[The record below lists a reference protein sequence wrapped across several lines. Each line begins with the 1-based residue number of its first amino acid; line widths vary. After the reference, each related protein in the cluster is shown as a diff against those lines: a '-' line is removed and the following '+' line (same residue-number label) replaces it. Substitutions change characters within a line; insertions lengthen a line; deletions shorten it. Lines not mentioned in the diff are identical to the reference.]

1 MEGLLQMR
9 SIPYFDELSPEGQAQ
24 RRQEVY
30 SGLLSVPKYG
40 AMMLPAS
47 GVTEMMG
54 LMADPEG
61 EGYLP
66 STMDLL
72 REGRFGDVGYQ
83 LLGGLGDALYAGAT
97 VLPPLA
103 IPATSAKAVRASKLA
118 ESKKPKPLL
127 KEEKDPLGYSKIS
140 FPDYASNTEFE
151 TVIDYEL
158 APKNILSIEDL
169 QGSLLFPLM
178 GDQSATGR
186 LLTKIDDIEFD
197 SPVSLQGGYG
207 FMRGKAAQ
215 SEDSA
220 VWASGQGVISDVKN
234 RVQQASEELGLPV
247 NMIYTAMGKDAI
259 DFATFPAEALA
270 AQIPYSKISIKDKL
284 DFDKIMKEG
293 GVVRGFDKDK
303 PYTGDP
309 DWVGLDSPNLQEYL
323 GKQSTPSKVRK
334 AFVRLMDTQK
344 ALKAGFPHVGK
355 TRYAVTDAELRDSLA
370 GETGRSI
377 ARMDLEN
384 PIIDNPLYPHSTYD
398 TQLRGEYIGGLLAP
412 QPKEVIFRDFYNSLE
427 GVKTK
432 SGLLQSPS
440 MKDYKFR
447 LDLPMQ
453 YVDQE
458 LVDTI
463 MSRSL
468 LSE

>member
-9 SIPYFDELSPEGQAQ
+9 STPYFDELSPEGQAQ
-24 RRQEVY
+24 RRQDVY
-30 SGLLSVPKYG
+30 AGLLSSPKYG

-83 LLGGLGDALYAGAT
+83 LLGGLGDALYAASPI
-97 VLPPLA
+97 VPPLA
-103 IPATSAKAVRASKLA
+103 IPAAGAKAARASKLA
-118 ESKKPKPLL
+118 KPKPLL
-127 KEEKDPLGYSKIS
+127 KEEKDPLGYGNIQ
-140 FPDYASNTEFE
+140 FPDYASNTQFE
-151 TVIDYEL
+151 TVTDYEL
-158 APKNILSIEDL
+158 APQNFLTIEDL

-178 GDQSATGR
+178 GDQSATAQK
-186 LLTKIDDIEFD
+186 LVSIDDVKFD
-197 SPVSLQGGYG
+197 TPVELGGGYN
-207 FMRGKAAQ
+207 FMRAKAAQ
-215 SEDSA
+215 SDDSA
-220 VWASGQGVISDVKN
+220 VWASGQGVVSDIKN
-234 RVQQASEELGLPV
+234 RVQEASEELGLPV
-247 NMIYTAMGKDAI
+247 NMIYTAMGKDSI

-270 AQIPYSKISIKDKL
+270 GQIPYSKIPIKDRL
-284 DFDKIMKEG
+284 EFDKIMKEG
-293 GVVRGFDKDK
+293 GAVRGFEKDK

-309 DWVGLDSPNLQEYL
+309 DWVGLDSPDLQEYL

-334 AFVRLMDTQK
+334 AFVRLMDSQK
-344 ALKAGFPHVGK
+344 AQRAGFPHVGK
-355 TRYAVTDAELRDSLA
+355 TRYAVTDSELRDALA

-384 PIIDNPLYPHSTYD
+384 PIVENPLYPHSTYD
-398 TQLRGEYIGGLLAP
+398 TQLRGQYVGGLLAP
-412 QPKEVIFRDFYNSLE
+412 QPKEVVFRDFYKSLE
-427 GVKTK
+427 GAKTK
-432 SGLLQSPS
+432 SGELQTPS